1 MPSLSVWILTIT
13 YLIFIVGLGYLLLR
27 GEKGPIE
34 MVNQDSPA
42 EQGNSK
48 QTTNTAYQLCADC
61 KTELQ
66 RNEIKYGLCFFCLEK
81 QEQSPG
87 EKFQI

>member
-27 GEKGPIE
+27 GKKGLE
-34 MVNQDSPA
+34 MFTQDDDK
-42 EQGNSK
+42 QGNSK
-48 QTTNTAYQLCADC
+48 QATNTAYQLCNDC

-66 RNEIKYGLCFFCLEK
+66 QNEIKYGLCFFCLEK
-81 QEQSPG
+81 QEQQSHK
-87 EKFQI
+87 KFQI